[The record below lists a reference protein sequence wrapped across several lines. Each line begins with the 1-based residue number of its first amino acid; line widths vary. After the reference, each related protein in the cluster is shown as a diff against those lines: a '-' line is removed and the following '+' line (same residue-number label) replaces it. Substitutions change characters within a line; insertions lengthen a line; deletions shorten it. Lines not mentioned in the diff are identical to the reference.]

1 MTRVEIKPGSPV
13 EKRLI
18 KNEDSGDETLQLG
31 LPDIAEDSIFDDVD
45 VEDEES
51 EYVDGN
57 FEGLVFINGIE
68 HFVCPGFKIRQLP
81 APMIVKRSL
90 RMLYNTIVK
99 GNLVLD
105 PNYQRASVWD
115 EGRASTLITSVLMG
129 YFIPPIVLNVQTVI
143 KKVKDGRKE
152 VKHMRICVDGKQ
164 RLTSLFKFMSGEI
177 GFLDNSH
184 PPKKWY
190 YCHPTINGVLTP
202 TSSRNICPDGLKK
215 FFDEKV
221 FCCYEYDHLTQE
233 TEETMF
239 QLVQRG
245 IALSPAEKMRAMSTE
260 WARFTRIY
268 EDDYAMVVNCKSPV
282 IYAKDMAYMLLVS
295 KQSRASGFRL
305 ILTIFTMIQ
314 EVLSGSTNGR
324 RKRTVPS
331 LQASPQALMRVL
343 EDPEPISMGLKL
355 AFKDVF
361 DRFESLIKLS
371 STKLPDDQYEL
382 QKNSVFDPA
391 PEFLKE
397 ADVNHVRTFSPL
409 ELVATGILISYHK
422 DRRSDDALLSDI
434 KSLRRFLRL
443 KHKDLRVNAQC
454 WATAWEFISEHI
466 HRNPNSQNNFA
477 LRLQSHREKNGSGI
491 PTERGRRRARSN
503 SDSSVLSSL
512 DSLFEA
518 EVEGDRDDSSEG
530 PESSPSVASSS
541 KRVLVDSATSGS
553 SKRVKR

>member
-13 EKRLI
+13 EERLI
-18 KNEDSGDETLQLG
+18 KNEDSGDETLRLD

-81 APMIVKRSL
+81 TPMIVKRSL

-143 KKVKDGRKE
+143 NKLKDGRKE

-202 TSSRNICPDGLKK
+202 SSNRNICPDGLKK
-215 FFDEKV
+215 FFDDKV

-268 EDDYAMVVNCKSPV
+268 EDDYAMVIN
-282 IYAKDMAYMLLVS
+282 LS

-314 EVLSGSTNGR
+314 EVLSGPANGR
-324 RKRTVPS
+324 RRKTVPS

-371 STKLPDDQYEL
+371 STKLPDGQYEV

-422 DRRSDDALLSDI
+422 DRRSDDVLLSDI

-443 KHKDLRVNAQC
+443 KYKDLRVNAQC
-454 WATAWEFISEHI
+454 WATAWEFISEHV
-466 HRNPNSQNNFA
+466 HRNPNPLNNFA
-477 LRLQSHREKNGSGI
+477 LRLQSHREKNGTGI
-491 PTERGRRRARSN
+491 PTERGMRRARSN
-503 SDSSVLSSL
+503 SDSSTLSSL

-518 EVEGDRDDSSEG
+518 EVEADRDDSSEG
-530 PESSPSVASSS
+530 PESNSSVASSS
-541 KRVLVDSATSGS
+541 KRVRVDYAGNES

>member
-13 EKRLI
+13 EERLI
-18 KNEDSGDETLQLG
+18 KNEDSGDETLHLD
-31 LPDIAEDSIFDDVD
+31 LPNIAEDSIFDDVD

-99 GNLVLD
+99 GNLVVD
-105 PNYQRASVWD
+105 GIFHS
-115 EGRASTLITSVLMG
+115 
-129 YFIPPIVLNVQTVI
+129 PIVLNVQTI
-143 KKVKDGRKE
+143 INKLKDGRKE

-177 GFLDNSH
+177 GFFDNSH

-190 YCHPTINGVLTP
+190 YCHPTTNGVLTP
-202 TSSRNICPDGLKK
+202 SSNRNICPDGLKK
-215 FFDEKV
+215 FFDDKV

-268 EDDYAMVVNCKSPV
+268 EDDYAMVIN
-282 IYAKDMAYMLLVS
+282 LS

-314 EVLSGSTNGR
+314 EVLSGATNGR
-324 RKRTVPS
+324 RKKTVPS

-371 STKLPDDQYEL
+371 STKLPDGQYEL

-397 ADVNHVRTFSPL
+397 ADINHVRTFSPL

-422 DRRSDDALLSDI
+422 DRRSDDVLLSDI
-434 KSLRRFLRL
+434 KSLRCFLRL

-454 WATAWEFISEHI
+454 WATAWEFISEHV
-466 HRNPNSQNNFA
+466 HRHPNSLNNFA
-477 LRLQSHREKNGSGI
+477 LRLQSHREKNGTAI
-491 PTERGRRRARSN
+491 PTETGIKRTRSN
-503 SDSSVLSSL
+503 SDSSALSSL

-530 PESSPSVASSS
+530 PESNSSVASSS
-541 KRVLVDSATSGS
+541 KRVLVDPASNGS

>member
-268 EDDYAMVVNCKSPV
+268 EDDYAMVVN
-282 IYAKDMAYMLLVS
+282 LS

-491 PTERGRRRARSN
+491 STERGRRRARSN